1 MIEVHETQESI
12 CLYMAMTLQDSG
24 SLIGAHF
31 RAIALTWP
39 DRNRIHLSKR
49 LCGKRSDTAP
59 DGQYILTK
67 HLAMRHISGRLVEQ
81 VKLMFKNAFLLLGHD
96 HNEFGDKYLCYQKN
110 SGRSVFLS
118 IENIIYDNRKFRRE
132 SMVYL
137 LNCHRLDPLIL
148 FVVLTC

>member
-1 MIEVHETQESI
+1 MYETQESI

-39 DRNRIHLSKR
+39 DRNRIRLSGCVGNS
-49 LCGKRSDTAP
+49 LDTAP

-67 HLAMRHISGRLVEQ
+67 HLAMRHTSGRLVEQ

>member
-1 MIEVHETQESI
+1 
-12 CLYMAMTLQDSG
+12 MTLQDSG